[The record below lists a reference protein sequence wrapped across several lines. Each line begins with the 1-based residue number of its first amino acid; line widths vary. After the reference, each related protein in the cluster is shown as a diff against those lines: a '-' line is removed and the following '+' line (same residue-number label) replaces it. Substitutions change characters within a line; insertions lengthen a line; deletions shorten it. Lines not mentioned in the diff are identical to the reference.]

1 MFNQTPTL
9 ESFFGRFAYYAN
21 FLIGQ
26 QRFMLFTRDLDIAK
40 SAHGSWETDT
50 VDMQAELALQG
61 VGLSI
66 VDNIVGKELLYI
78 GISSSDILW
87 EEEVK
92 KGRFKPFAVKI
103 MQALEEKYQEHL
115 VEPKNGFEPIESCEV
130 CMETMIMRK
139 KKGKEVKIRRIFEK
153 GTFKMSYSR
162 SGLFTLLILAGF
174 HVFTSDSCM
183 CICQMRS
190 DSGCPLPLL
199 LRP

>member
-1 MFNQTPTL
+1 
-9 ESFFGRFAYYAN
+9 
-21 FLIGQ
+21 
-26 QRFMLFTRDLDIAK
+26 
-40 SAHGSWETDT
+40 
-50 VDMQAELALQG
+50 MQAELALQG

-66 VDNIVGKELLYI
+66 VDNSVGKELLYI

-115 VEPKNGFEPIESCEV
+115 LEPKNGFEAIESYEV

-153 GTFKMSYSR
+153 GIF
-162 SGLFTLLILAGF
+162 
-174 HVFTSDSCM
+174 
-183 CICQMRS
+183 
-190 DSGCPLPLL
+190 
-199 LRP
+199 